1 MRKQARVIVFGKVQG
16 AAYRDNVERI
26 AYGLHITGTI
36 RNLDDESVEIICEG
50 EAKPLSEFL
59 ERIQVKQWPIMVE
72 GIRPS
77 YRKPTG
83 EFKNFRQIRTKLTT
97 RDIIDRLDLGMNYM
111 ADMKEEQDKTLIAIS
126 TMDSNMGK
134 SFDRSDKKQG
144 MTIKAI
150 HSMDSNMGRH
160 FDRLDRKYGEF
171 GKTMKGVAK
180 DMKGVKGSMTGMAS
194 DIKAIRN
201 TATAPKKRKTPIM
214 A

>member
-1 MRKQARVIVFGKVQG
+1 MRKQARIIVFGRVQG

-36 RNLDDESVEIICEG
+36 RNLEDETVEVICEG
-50 EAKPLSEFL
+50 EVKPISEFL
-59 ERIQVKQWPIMVE
+59 ERIQIKQWPIMVE

-83 EFKNFRQIRTKLTT
+83 EFKKFRQIRTKLTT
-97 RDIIDRLDLGMNYM
+97 RDIIDRLDLGMNHM
-111 ADMKEEQDKTLIAIS
+111 SDMKEQQDKTLIAIN

-201 TATAPKKRKTPIM
+201 TATAPKKRKTPIT